1 MSAGAERT
9 RKEISVKQV
18 EEIYAKNGHVTPTAT
33 TYFPE
38 FNDHILTLGPE
49 GTESVAVN
57 ELYCL
62 TIPSAMELM
71 VVLAD
76 LLPTGFMDDPQVFA
90 AGSHFYYS
98 EQVPWLKFANGAV
111 RNAGQLAQYWKGNNG
126 DPNGTIA
133 DRMAREDVA
142 WG

>member
-1 MSAGAERT
+1 MSSAAERT
-9 RKEISVKQV
+9 RHQITVQQV
-18 EEIYAKNGHVTPTAT
+18 EDVYKKNGHSTPTAT
-33 TYFPE
+33 TYFPQ
-38 FNDHILTLGPE
+38 FNDSILVIGPD
-49 GTESVAVN
+49 GTESVQVN
-57 ELYCL
+57 PLYCS
-62 TIPSAMELM
+62 TVPSAMELM

-76 LLPTGFMDDPQVFA
+76 LGPVGYMDDPQVFA
-90 AGSHFYYS
+90 PGSHFYYS
-98 EQVPWLKFANGAV
+98 QQVPWLTFANGAK